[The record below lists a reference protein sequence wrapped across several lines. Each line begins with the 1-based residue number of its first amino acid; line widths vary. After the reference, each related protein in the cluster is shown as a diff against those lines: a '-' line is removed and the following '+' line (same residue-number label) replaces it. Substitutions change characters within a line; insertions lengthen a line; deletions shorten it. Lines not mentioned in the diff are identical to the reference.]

1 MTVIAATVTR
11 HMEGIPDVLLLFRK
25 LVVMRKVV
33 MVLDGKHF
41 STGAFQFVLEMNE
54 TDPILL
60 VGLFVPGI
68 EFTDILYSMGGMVG
82 PLYGPEIY
90 EEEASNLAA
99 TKAHFKM
106 LCERHGLEY
115 RVHAGPVGDIV
126 HNIKTESRYADMVV
140 IGSEL
145 FFSNLGGERRR
156 EYLTHVLHE
165 AECPVVA
172 IPENW
177 IKPETLVVSYDGSP
191 SSVFALKQFAYLLP
205 SLAAMKTIV
214 FNVSLEGG
222 IPELDL
228 LAELAGRHYPNLEIR
243 KLTAEPSKYF
253 ATWLADNKLPFVIS
267 GAYARSYLS
276 EIVQKSFVEEVIT
289 DFRYPVFVAH
299 R

>member
-1 MTVIAATVTR
+1 
-11 HMEGIPDVLLLFRK
+11 
-25 LVVMRKVV
+25 

-41 STGAFQFVLEMNE
+41 SSGAFEFVREMNE
-54 TDPILL
+54 ADPVLL
-60 VGLFVPGI
+60 VGIFVPGI

-82 PLYGPEIY
+82 PVYGPEIY
-90 EEEASNLAA
+90 KEEAADLAA
-99 TKAHFKM
+99 NQAHFKT
-106 LCERHGLEY
+106 LCEKAHLEY
-115 RVHAGPVGDIV
+115 RIHGGPVGDIV
-126 HNIKTESRYADMVV
+126 HDIKNESRFADVLV

-145 FFSNLGGERRR
+145 FFSNLGAERRR

-165 AECPVVA
+165 AECPVIA

-177 IKPETLVVSYDGSP
+177 IRPKTLVVSYDGSP
-191 SSVFALKQFAYLLP
+191 SAVFALKQFAYLMP
-205 SLAAMKTIV
+205 NLARLKTVV

-222 IPELDL
+222 IPELEL
-228 LAELAGRHYPNLEIR
+228 LAELAGRHYPDLEIN

-253 ATWLADNKLPFVIS
+253 ASWLSDNQSPFVIS

-276 EIVQKSFVEEVIT
+276 EIIRKSFVEEVIT